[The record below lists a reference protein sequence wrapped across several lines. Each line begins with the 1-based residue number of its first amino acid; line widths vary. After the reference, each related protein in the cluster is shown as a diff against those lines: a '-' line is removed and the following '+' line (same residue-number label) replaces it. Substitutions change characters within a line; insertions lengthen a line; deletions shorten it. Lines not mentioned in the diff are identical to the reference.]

1 MIFELDTSAH
11 QSTLK
16 ILLLLYMLKYLWK
29 FDTLFSWS
37 ILVSVVGPL
46 LALFIEEEQ
55 KCLFLLVEIIVKAL
69 TAKQLA
75 QIEEVFLWTCFNE
88 LKQKEKNPKLVCRTE
103 TESNSVKQNVEYHCK
118 WTTVPQND

>member
-1 MIFELDTSAH
+1 MAVTILLIHKYYWRPADLTPDDRWVGQLSP

-16 ILLLLYMLKYLWK
+16 ILLLFYMLKYLWK

-46 LALFIEEEQ
+46 VALFMKKEEEF
-55 KCLFLLVEIIVKAL
+55 LFLLIEITVKAL

-75 QIEEVFLWTCFNE
+75 QIEEVFL
-88 LKQKEKNPKLVCRTE
+88 
-103 TESNSVKQNVEYHCK
+103 
-118 WTTVPQND
+118 